1 VRHAIAIVLAAAIA
15 LSLAAAIRFYGAHDM
30 LGFSALVIGYPG
42 FAVITATDLENKE
55 AEVLFTAVNWV
66 FYFGLF
72 EVIWFL
78 WARFRRAPD

>member
-1 VRHAIAIVLAAAIA
+1 
-15 LSLAAAIRFYGAHDM
+15 M
-30 LGFSALVIGYPG
+30 MGFSAIVIGYPG

-72 EVIWFL
+72 EVIWSL
-78 WARFRRAPD
+78 RTRFRRATD